1 MAKRGFTLI
10 ELLVVIAI
18 IGILAA
24 ILLPALSR
32 AREAANRASCQNNL
46 KQWGIV
52 YKMYAGEA
60 RGKFPPMGDEF
71 NRDDNDPA
79 DDVGPVAIVD
89 GGAVYPEYL
98 TDLNLFFCPSTARGG
113 PEQFIECPQG
123 EWCTQNPASPYFG
136 QFDPEEIG
144 DKRSYLYYGYAV
156 ENVAVFSTLVIAVQ
170 VPGAFGGTAFDQQ
183 RLLDSDIDFGSL
195 APGQDAAA
203 VLGLIQGF
211 VDERAAELGLAPG
224 TVVAQGN
231 NGGTRILRLKEGIE
245 RFMITDINN
254 PAGSAMAQST
264 LAIMWDHIEA
274 FQLSDPS
281 RTQRFNHIPGGCNVL
296 YADGHVQF
304 VKYPSEKHPV
314 TKLNAVTGAGV

>member
-1 MAKRGFTLI
+1 MARRGFTLI

-60 RGKFPPMGDEF
+60 KGKFPPLGDESD
-71 NRDDNDPA
+71 RDEPTK
-79 DDVGPVAIVD
+79 VGPRAIVD

-113 PEQFIECPQG
+113 PEQYAECPQG
-123 EWCTQNPASPYFG
+123 EWCTQDPASPYFG
-136 QFDPEEIG
+136 QFDPEEIT

-156 ENVAVFSTLVIAVQ
+156 ENEAVFATLIFALQ
-170 VPGAFGGTAFDQQ
+170 VPGYLSGTPADQQ
-183 RLLDSDIDFGSL
+183 RLNDSDIDFGGL
-195 APGQDAAA
+195 IPGQNAAA

-211 VDERAAELGLAPG
+211 VDEEAALLGLAPG
-224 TVVAQGN
+224 AVPAQGN

-245 RFMITDINN
+245 RFLITDINN
-254 PAGSAMAQST
+254 PAGGAMAQST
-264 LAIMWDHIEA
+264 LALMWDHVET
-274 FQLSDPS
+274 SKPDDPS
-281 RTQRFNHIPGGCNVL
+281 RNQRFNHIPGGCNVL

-314 TKLNAVTGAGV
+314 TKLNGVIGAGV